1 MALGDANRPKSGDGI
16 WEVKDQVKHEH
27 PVREGTVLL
36 SSSQVGVE
44 DWFDTAD
51 LGAFP
56 IRIVKTVSQGIRDLL
71 NSGRDISV
79 LEEWYE
85 TTREYLPDSME
96 ISLDEQTLGG
106 LNEASSDEA
115 FKDFLGS
122 LTARS
127 ADEIRREF
135 EEKIRASPENA
146 ERLFFSAETE
156 FFKGY
161 YLYKKGDKQVKDNN
175 DKYNSQM

>member
-1 MALGDANRPKSGDGI
+1 
-16 WEVKDQVKHEH
+16 
-27 PVREGTVLL
+27 
-36 SSSQVGVE
+36 
-44 DWFDTAD
+44 
-51 LGAFP
+51 
-56 IRIVKTVSQGIRDLL
+56 
-71 NSGRDISV
+71 
-79 LEEWYE
+79 
-85 TTREYLPDSME
+85 ME

-106 LNEASSDEA
+106 LNEAASDEA

-175 DKYNSQM
+175 DKYNTAKCEMISQQFIVFSESSRKTAR